1 MRAGAVDFVV
11 KPTSP
16 ERLEVSINSALK
28 IEALQ
33 GEITRI
39 KKKAEGTLDLRRPR
53 SSAAEA
59 MQRVIALGHRAAAS
73 NIPVLIEGESGVGKE
88 LIARAI
94 QGESERKAEPVHHR
108 QLRRHPREPGREHP
122 VRPREGLL
130 HRRRRQAHR
139 QVPGGRRRHA
149 VPRRDR
155 RAAARRAGQAAARAA
170 GGRDRSRR
178 RQEAG
183 QGRLPPHLRDQ
194 PRPDPAGQG
203 RQVPRGPLLPPQRVP
218 DRGAAAA
225 RAPRG
230 RAGAGAALP
239 RALRRRGGPAR
250 HRHQRRRRWS
260 C

>member
-1 MRAGAVDFVV
+1 
-11 KPTSP
+11 
-16 ERLEVSINSALK
+16 
-28 IEALQ
+28 
-33 GEITRI
+33 
-39 KKKAEGTLDLRRPR
+39 
-53 SSAAEA
+53 
-59 MQRVIALGHRAAAS
+59 MQRVIALGRRAAAS

-94 QGESERKAEPVHHR
+94 QGESERKAQAVHHR

-122 VRPREGLL
+122 VRPREGLV

-170 GGRDRSRR
+170 GGRDRSGR

-183 QGRLPPHLRDQ
+183 QGRLPPDLGHQ
-194 PRPDPAGQG
+194 PRHDPAGQG
-203 RQVPRGPLLPPQRVP
+203 RQVPRGPLLPPQRLP
-218 DRGAAAA
+218 DLGAAAA

-230 RAGAGAALP
+230 RARAGAALP
-239 RALRRRGGPAR
+239 RPLRRRGGPAR
-250 HRHQRRRRWS
+250 QRHRQGGAAS